1 MCVTKLCNN
10 LFFFPFFI
18 FLKHVSIVYIKFY
31 IYIFC
36 RTFWKPISQKWYS
49 GGKHKSHWW
58 KANYNRLIIPVNKL
72 RHTYEIALDHTS
84 WVFFS
89 LTHIP
94 TRKYETYTYQVQHI
108 SYRVRTHKTVST
120 VYTRKTRYFIF
131 ELLCTKNS
139 LMIYRCYTYSLFSFL
154 PFLSKSGFY
163 ANV

>member
-1 MCVTKLCNN
+1 MFRSFIYN
-10 LFFFPFFI
+10 FI
-18 FLKHVSIVYIKFY
+18 FIF
-31 IYIFC
+31 FC

-72 RHTYEIALDHTS
+72 QSWHTYEMALDHTS

-89 LTHIP
+89 LTHIREN
-94 TRKYETYTYQVQHI
+94 TKHTHIRYLQHI

-120 VYTRKTRYFIF
+120 VHTRKTRYFIF

-154 PFLSKSGFY
+154 PFLSKSGF